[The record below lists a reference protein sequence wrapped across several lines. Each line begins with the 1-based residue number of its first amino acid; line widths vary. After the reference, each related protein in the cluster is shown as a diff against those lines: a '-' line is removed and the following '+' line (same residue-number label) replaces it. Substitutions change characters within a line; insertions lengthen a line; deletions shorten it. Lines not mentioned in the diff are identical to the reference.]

1 MLSNDLRKLPPNP
14 NPKPHPDSLHQVQDT
29 SRRIQ
34 GEVDVRILLLLQRDP
49 IARLERFTQ
58 FER

>member
-14 NPKPHPDSLHQVQDT
+14 SPKPHSDSPQQAHDT
-29 SRRIQ
+29 SRIL
-34 GEVDVRILLLLQRDP
+34 GEVDVRILLSLQRDR

-58 FER
+58 FES